1 MCTFFSSVGNAA
13 SYSSIFNPSP
23 LLLPAPPTTH
33 RTLHHTRTR
42 VYRIRDACRLHA
54 TAREATAVCKTRV
67 DPSSSPYF
75 PAGNG
80 VNNTEIYLFTGIN
93 HRELY
98 GWAYITQIVAL
109 YQSAG
114 VLPPRHPSARH
125 LLPDYYVAAP
135 LDLCHFFFFFL
146 FFLFLFSSDSSS
158 CSFVLASFEFHS
170 ALFCSLLGDRERFL
184 RRERTRLINPW
195 STKGRRIYDTKELT
209 GSFPRH
215 GASFDETLAFS
226 SSRVWWWESRSFC
239 VGRNQGIW
247 MPRVFSAWVRKG
259 ERNVFCENTWLSFF
273 FSIVQLPISLFF
285 YDWTMSTRQ

>member
-1 MCTFFSSVGNAA
+1 MASVARKSSLKILKYHDLPIHLFFSLRSVSSFSPSFFSSVGNAA

-98 GWAYITQIVAL
+98 G
-109 YQSAG
+109 
-114 VLPPRHPSARH
+114 
-125 LLPDYYVAAP
+125 
-135 LDLCHFFFFFL
+135 
-146 FFLFLFSSDSSS
+146 
-158 CSFVLASFEFHS
+158 
-170 ALFCSLLGDRERFL
+170 
-184 RRERTRLINPW
+184 
-195 STKGRRIYDTKELT
+195 
-209 GSFPRH
+209 
-215 GASFDETLAFS
+215 
-226 SSRVWWWESRSFC
+226 
-239 VGRNQGIW
+239 
-247 MPRVFSAWVRKG
+247 
-259 ERNVFCENTWLSFF
+259 
-273 FSIVQLPISLFF
+273 
-285 YDWTMSTRQ
+285 

>member
-114 VLPPRHPSARH
+114 VLPLATPRPDTYCQTTT
-125 LLPDYYVAAP
+125 LLLHSTCAT
-135 LDLCHFFFFFL
+135 
-146 FFLFLFSSDSSS
+146 FSSSSYSSYSYSRVTLLLVHSFSLLSS
-158 CSFVLASFEFHS
+158 CIPP
-170 ALFCSLLGDRERFL
+170 FCSLLGDRERFL

-285 YDWTMSTRQ
+285 YDWTMSTR